1 MSVVLRGI
9 DKPSD
14 CDYCPFQT
22 GGYCHMLMSHIIV
35 EQGTDPRCLMSEIS
49 GYTLK
54 NGLKVVVA
62 IDDEGRERHEIQL
75 EKKADR
81 KTENKSGI
89 PNNLSEISTGSTI
102 SKMETIRKE

>member
-22 GGYCHMLMSHIIV
+22 NGYCHMLMAYIIV

-62 IDDEGRERHEIQL
+62 IDNEGRERHEIQL

-81 KTENKSGI
+81 KTE
-89 PNNLSEISTGSTI
+89 PTI
-102 SKMETIRKE
+102 SKMEQVDKDINVRSKEPQTERSE